1 MPVFPYEVCF
11 GLFKHLEEANSL
23 SAYLLFLPF
32 IQNIINLGFA
42 NLKMNLEIISL
53 LTHIK
58 SLPKFRGLDSETKVQ
73 QLLMI
78 LVSKNSIS
86 LDYLHSTHAIFN
98 ILMALENQHHKALWG
113 KTLAVTVQISLLHL
127 NEVAE
132 DASKK

>member
-1 MPVFPYEVCF
+1 
-11 GLFKHLEEANSL
+11 
-23 SAYLLFLPF
+23 
-32 IQNIINLGFA
+32 
-42 NLKMNLEIISL
+42 MNLEIISL